1 MINFIVDYPRAGKTG
16 PVFSGFQILPSRQ
29 RDKQDPVIWHGFFA
43 IDGPDVP
50 IIWIKGDIRAKNTG
64 PVIPVNGV
72 CKEAG

>member
-1 MINFIVDYPRAGKTG
+1 LWTIFHELVRQVPYFLVFKFYL
-16 PVFSGFQILPSRQ
+16 PVI